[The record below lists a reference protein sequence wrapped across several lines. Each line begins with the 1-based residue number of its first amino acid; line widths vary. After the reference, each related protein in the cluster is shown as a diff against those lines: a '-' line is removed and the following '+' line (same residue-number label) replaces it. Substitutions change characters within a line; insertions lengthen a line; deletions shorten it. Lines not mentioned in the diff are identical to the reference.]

1 MVDRDTHK
9 LLGYNFRMGEINAAI
24 GRIQLKKLKK
34 INNKR
39 IQNSLYLLKKLKNLN
54 KEKKCFLVKYP
65 IKTIF
70 HTYFWCPIRITSK
83 KISLSQSSISRT
95 LLIMVARLVLLL
107 FYLNFLFFR
116 FLAFLDF

>member
-39 IQNSLYLLKKLKNLN
+39 IQNSLYILKN
-54 KEKKCFLVKYP
+54 
-65 IKTIF
+65 
-70 HTYFWCPIRITSK
+70 
-83 KISLSQSSISRT
+83 
-95 LLIMVARLVLLL
+95 
-107 FYLNFLFFR
+107 
-116 FLAFLDF
+116 